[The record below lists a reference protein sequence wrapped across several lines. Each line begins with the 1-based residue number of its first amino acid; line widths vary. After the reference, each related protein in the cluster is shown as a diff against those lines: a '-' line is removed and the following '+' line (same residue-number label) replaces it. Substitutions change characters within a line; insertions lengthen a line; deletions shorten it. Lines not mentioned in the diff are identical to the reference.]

1 MKTET
6 KYIIGDAILFYMTSI
21 VVVVSILSIDYL
33 WECGLLT
40 FIADIVFCALLIY
53 ACRIAIPTASYRTI
67 LGYNLWQKLLR
78 KG

>member
-1 MKTET
+1 MNLRT
-6 KYIIGDAILFYMTSI
+6 KFLIADAILFYMTSI
-21 VVVVSILSIDYL
+21 VVIVSILSIDYL

-40 FIADIVFCALLIY
+40 FFADIIFCTLLIY
-53 ACRIAIPTASYRTI
+53 ACKIAIPTASYRTI